1 MVLDQSDVKTI
12 TQLREQVEFM
22 KRIEKLIF
30 LINGNTRSL
39 SKMLIQALGASAF
52 GASDFA

>member
-39 SKMLIQALGASAF
+39 SKMLI
-52 GASDFA
+52 